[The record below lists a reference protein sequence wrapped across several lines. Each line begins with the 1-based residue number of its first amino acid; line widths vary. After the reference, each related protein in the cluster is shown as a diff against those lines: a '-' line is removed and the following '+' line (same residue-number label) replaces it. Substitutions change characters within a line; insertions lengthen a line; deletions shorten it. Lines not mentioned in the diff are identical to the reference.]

1 MAESREEK
9 VRKLI
14 EESVSPATSE
24 RREDRIREAMLGAG
38 APGFD
43 HETLEAYVAG
53 ALPPASREIVEM
65 AMEEDDAIR
74 LQVESMLE
82 VKAELSL
89 GRTPVARRVEPTTTR
104 RQSGWIAWGGW
115 SLAAVTSAI
124 AIFAV
129 IRSQAGESTAPAS
142 GGGQMVAMQGLERT
156 NEDLRGQISQF
167 ESKLAEVNQQ
177 LDEAR
182 RANLGTTR
190 PDQTTAETRP
200 PRTGAS
206 ATSVTPSTRSAPKVA
221 LQDGSTTIVETP
233 SGLATLEAI
242 PDPMAGIA
250 IDGERI
256 GARQAERGRGAVRWP
271 AGQAHPDV
279 PTGSINVELVDPCL
293 TAVVETTPTFT
304 FRPIP
309 GAVRYSIRIFLGS
322 KLVAEQSTE
331 QTELSLE
338 AALEPGRE
346 YRWTLTGHSQ
356 DGREITVAT
365 AGDFAATFRVL
376 SDGERERYLGAL
388 AEDSNSKLHRI
399 RTAAKFGLAAEAE
412 RQAKALLAENPNSSL
427 ARGIVAKLVDQRSA
441 LRKK

>member
-1 MAESREEK
+1 MGNSREEK
-9 VRKLI
+9 IRKLI
-14 EESVSPATSE
+14 KESVMPATSE
-24 RREDRIREAMLGAG
+24 ERADRLREAMLGTG

-53 ALPPASREIVEM
+53 ALPTVSREIVEM
-65 AMEEDDAIR
+65 AMAEDDAIR
-74 LQVESMLE
+74 QQVESMLE

-89 GRTPVARRVEPTTTR
+89 GRTPVARRVEPTHTR

-124 AIFAV
+124 AVFAV
-129 IRSQAGESTAPAS
+129 IRSQAVEPPAPAS
-142 GGGQMVAMQGLERT
+142 GIGQMVAMQDLERT
-156 NEDLRGQISQF
+156 NEDLRGQIRQF
-167 ESKLAEVNQQ
+167 ESTLAEVNQQ

-182 RANLGTTR
+182 RLNLGTTR
-190 PDQTTAETRP
+190 PDQATTRIRP
-200 PRTGAS
+200 PRTGTS
-206 ATSVTPSTRSAPKVA
+206 ATSGTPSVRSAPKVA
-221 LQDGSTTIVETP
+221 LQDGPTTIVETP

-242 PDPMAGIA
+242 PDPVAGVA

-256 GARQAERGRGAVRWP
+256 GPRQVERDRGAVRWP

-279 PTGSINVELVDPCL
+279 PTGSIDVELVDPCL
-293 TAVVETTPTFT
+293 TAVVETTPSFI
-304 FRPIP
+304 FQPIP

-322 KLVAEQSTE
+322 KLVAEQSSDET
-331 QTELSLE
+331 QFTLE
-338 AALEPGRE
+338 VALEPGQE

-356 DGREITVAT
+356 DGREITIAT

-388 AEDSNSKLHRI
+388 AEDSDSKLHRI
-399 RTAAKFGLAAEAE
+399 RTSAKFGLAAEAE
-412 RQAKALLAENPNSSL
+412 RQAKALLADNPDSGL
-427 ARGIVAKLVDQRSA
+427 ARSIVDKLVNQRSA